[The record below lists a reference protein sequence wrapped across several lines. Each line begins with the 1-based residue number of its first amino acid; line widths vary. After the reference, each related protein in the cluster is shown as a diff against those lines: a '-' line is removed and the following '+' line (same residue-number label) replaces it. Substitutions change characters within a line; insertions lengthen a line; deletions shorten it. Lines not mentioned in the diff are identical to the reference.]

1 MTRRHTSL
9 QACSARCVAAMLL
22 ALTFAACICDA
33 GAQEAKATVAPQTG
47 IASVYAKMLHGGA
60 TASGERHDSND
71 YVAAHR
77 TLPLGSSVR
86 VTNLANHRWVI
97 VRINDRGPQSKS
109 RIIDLSPTAAAAI
122 GLHARGR
129 GLARV
134 RLDVLPRSDTHESE
148 DTKP

>member
-1 MTRRHTSL
+1 MTRRHTNL
-9 QACSARCVAAMLL
+9 QAFSARCVAAMMV
-22 ALTFAACICDA
+22 ALTCAASMSGA
-33 GAQEAKATVAPQTG
+33 RAQERKATVAQIG

-77 TLPLGSSVR
+77 TLRLGSSVR

-97 VRINDRGPQSKS
+97 VRINDRGPQLKS

-122 GLHARGR
+122 GLQARGR

-134 RLDVLPRSDTHESE
+134 RLDVLPRSDTDESE